1 MLRVLLALTIVT
13 AGLAPTPIVAHPVR
27 RCADLPIARSAAAL
41 GWDQAGLLKAR
52 DAARKGG
59 AAAFMVVTG
68 GKVVIADGALAKP
81 MLIASV
87 RKSIMSAMF
96 GQAIADG
103 TIARTDPIS
112 KFGINEDIPLTE
124 TERSATVRDLLM
136 ARSGVYLPTA
146 AETAAMRANR
156 PARGSHAPGSF
167 WFYNNWDFNVLG
179 NLYERATAKGDFI
192 AFQRRI
198 AEPICMQDFDPYE
211 NTWYSY
217 NQAAPRFPAY
227 HMALSPRDLMR
238 FGMLYL
244 QKGRWAGK
252 QVVPEAWVTESTQ
265 PLSISNREVPVM
277 GAYGYLWWITTPG
290 PAGTVSAIPPGS
302 FTASG
307 SGGQEMTV
315 IPALDSIILVR
326 ADTTPE
332 QKGASIFQTAAEWQ
346 KFLQLTLSARL
357 PTKEIKR

>member
-1 MLRVLLALTIVT
+1 MFRALLALLLVIIAVPSI
-13 AGLAPTPIVAHPVR
+13 AARPAR
-27 RCADLPIARSAAAL
+27 SCADLPVARNVASL
-41 GWDQAGLLKAR
+41 GWDRAGLQRAR

-59 AAAFMVVTG
+59 AAAFMVVTA
-68 GKVVIADGALAKP
+68 GKVVIADGALSKP
-81 MLIASV
+81 MLLASV
-87 RKSIMSAMF
+87 RKSIMSAMI
-96 GQAIADG
+96 GQAIAEG
-103 TIARTDPIS
+103 AMARTDPIS
-112 KFGINEDIPLTE
+112 KFGINEDSPLTD

-146 AETAAMRANR
+146 AETESMRANR
-156 PARGSHAPGSF
+156 PVRGSHAPGSF
-167 WFYNNWDFNVLG
+167 WYYNNWDFNVLG

-211 NTWYSY
+211 NTWYAY
-217 NQAAPRFPAY
+217 NQSAPRFPAY

-252 QVVPEAWVTESTQ
+252 QIVPEAWVAESTQ
-265 PLSISNREVPVM
+265 LLSTTNRSAPVQ
-277 GAYGYLWWITTPG
+277 GGYGYLWWITTPDPSG
-290 PAGTVSAIPPGS
+290 ATPAIPPGS

-315 IPALDSIILVR
+315 IPALDTVILVR
-326 ADTTPE
+326 ADTTPD
-332 QKGASIFQTAAEWQ
+332 QKGASVFKNATEWQ
-346 KFLQLTLSARL
+346 KLLQLTLSARL
-357 PTKEIKR
+357 PVKDVKR

>member
-1 MLRVLLALTIVT
+1 MFRALLALLLVTIAVPSI
-13 AGLAPTPIVAHPVR
+13 AAKPAR
-27 RCADLPIARSAAAL
+27 SCSDLPIARNAATL
-41 GWDQAGLLKAR
+41 GWNAAGLQRAR
-52 DAARKGG
+52 DEARRGG

-87 RKSIMSAMF
+87 RKSIMSALI
-96 GQAIADG
+96 GQAIAEG
-103 TIARTDPIS
+103 KLARTDPIS
-112 KFGINEDIPLTE
+112 KFGINEDSPLTE
-124 TERSATVRDLLM
+124 TERYATVRDLLM

-198 AEPICMQDFDPYE
+198 AEPICMQDFDAYE

-217 NQAAPRFPAY
+217 NQGAPRFPAY

-244 QKGRWAGK
+244 QKGRWGGT
-252 QVVPEAWVTESTQ
+252 QVVPEAWVAESTQ
-265 PLSISNREVPVM
+265 PLSMTEVGVPLH
-277 GAYGYLWWITTPG
+277 GAYGYLWWITTPDPSG
-290 PAGTVSAIPPGS
+290 IAPAIPPGS

-315 IPALDSIILVR
+315 IPALDTVILVR
-326 ADTTPE
+326 ADTTPD
-332 QKGASIFQTAAEWQ
+332 QKGASIFKSAAEWQ
-346 KFLQLTLSARL
+346 KFVQLTLAARL
-357 PTKEIKR
+357 PAKGN